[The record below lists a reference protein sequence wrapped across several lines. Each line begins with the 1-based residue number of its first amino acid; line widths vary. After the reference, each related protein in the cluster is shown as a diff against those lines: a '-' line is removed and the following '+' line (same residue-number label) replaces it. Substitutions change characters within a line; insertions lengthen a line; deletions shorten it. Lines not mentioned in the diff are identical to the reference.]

1 MLRKGHLQLD
11 IFPEV
16 YINVEELIPPKVIEP
31 SIPEGETELVITGY
45 HVTEE
50 NYGYYHQGKKRVT
63 ITFSN
68 EQGQT
73 FSQTYYIDKY
83 NPNLAKFIYQVLWNI
98 PEGEFSLKTLKGRK
112 IRAFLY
118 HNYTNEGR
126 GYVNIASCEP
136 IE

>member
-16 YINVEELIPPKVIEP
+16 YINVEELIPPKVTQP
-31 SIPEGETELVITGY
+31 SIPEGEAELVITGC

-50 NYGYYHQGKKRVT
+50 VYGYYQQGKKRVT
-63 ITFSN
+63 ITFAN

-73 FSQTYYIDKY
+73 FSQTYYIDKH
-83 NPNLAKFIYQVLWNI
+83 NPNLAKFIYQALGYI
-98 PEGEFSLKTLKGRK
+98 PEGEFRLKTLKGRK

-118 HNYTNEGR
+118 HNYSHEGK

-136 IE
+136 IS